1 MLLVAAKGAV
11 QDAATQAPPTD
22 APGSRQN
29 LSGACLQVLK
39 PSDKPISFVQNTPRE
54 QILSQLVRDGHYYGL
69 LPASYEG

>member
-29 LSGACLQVLK
+29 SSCLQVLK